1 MITCHVESFE
11 ERLDELKVLLPDHY
25 RELALNQDEVPLD
38 PQYET
43 YIENEH
49 KGGLLFVALRDAG
62 EMVGYYIGFIAPGLH
77 YKTCL
82 TCITDIFYVRPD
94 KRNGT
99 AGIKMF
105 RFVEKELKRRGVN
118 RWFTGSKVAHD
129 ASALFDYL
137 KFERVEIFYSKWLG
151 SSNG

>member
-1 MITCHVESFE
+1 MLTCHVESFE

-25 RELALNQDEVPLD
+25 RELALNQDQVPLD
-38 PQYET
+38 PQYEI
-43 YIENEH
+43 YIDNER
-49 KGGLLFVALRDAG
+49 KGGLLFVVLRDAG
-62 EMVGYYIGFIAPGLH
+62 EMVGYYIGFLAPGLH

-82 TCITDIFYVRPD
+82 TCITDIFYVKPE
-94 KRNGT
+94 KRDGT

-105 RFVEKELKRRGVN
+105 RFVEKELKRRGVQ

-129 ASALFDYL
+129 ASALFDFL

-151 SSNG
+151 E

>member
-38 PQYET
+38 PQYDV
-43 YIENEH
+43 YIDNEH
-49 KGGLLFVALRDAG
+49 NGGLLFVVLRDAG
-62 EMVGYYIGFIAPGLH
+62 EMVGYYIGFLAPGLH

-82 TCITDIFYVRPD
+82 TCITDIFYVKPERRD
-94 KRNGT
+94 GT

-105 RFVEKELKRRGVN
+105 RFVEKELKRRGVQ

-129 ASALFDYL
+129 ASALFDFL

-151 SSNG
+151 SDNA

>member
-38 PQYET
+38 PQYEI

-49 KGGLLFVALRDAG
+49 KGGLLFVVLRDAG

-99 AGIKMF
+99 AGIKLF

-151 SSNG
+151 SNNG

>member
-25 RELALNQDEVPLD
+25 RELALNQDQVPLD
-38 PQYET
+38 PQYEI

-62 EMVGYYIGFIAPGLH
+62 VMVGYYIGFIAPGLH

-151 SSNG
+151 SNNG